1 MKLLK
6 FFVAISLV
14 VGSDHYQ
21 EKQIQRA
28 LEKNVKKATRDVGWE
43 LLFAAGETN
52 QNKGKVLSSLYVD
65 VGNESC
71 RRQK

>member
-14 VGSDHYQ
+14 AGSDHYQ

-43 LLFAAGETN
+43 LLFSAGETN
-52 QNKGKVLSSLYVD
+52 QNKGLYI
-65 VGNESC
+65 GYTKNKLFYIGTRS
-71 RRQK
+71 K